1 MRTVYFI
8 GVNALSAISPI
19 SLFFI
24 CAAIVYP
31 PRIAWSDWGVFII
44 KLAFPLFLI
53 EASWF
58 NPCAGISFGRFLRRV
73 WSASHLVVDVV
84 VADWNSGPSAVQSV
98 FNWQT
103 RLSVLP
109 GSIGQLIVAPLSRI
123 WLCRGS
129 MALCLFWV
137 LMGRS
142 QVRCRQG
149 TYLDAVWV
157 NCWRSLHVI
166 TCAKAPC
173 TWGFYSSRAMRL
185 LLLLSDCSECCEY
198 AEGDNNWPWCNKKCV
213 NIFSSEDAW
222 S

>member
-8 GVNALSAISPI
+8 GVNALSAVSPI

-58 NPCAGISFGRFLRRV
+58 NPCAGISFGCFLRRV

-84 VADWNSGPSAVQSV
+84 VADWNSGPSAVQSF

-103 RLSVLP
+103 RLSVFP

-123 WLCRGS
+123 WLCRGC
-129 MALCLFWV
+129 MPFLGPYGALSGALPA
-137 LMGRS
+137 RDIS
-142 QVRCRQG
+142 RCRMG
-149 TYLDAVWV
+149 KLLEIVACNNLCKSAFYMGFLLFKGRETVALTFGLLRMLWV
-157 NCWRSLHVI
+157 CRRW
-166 TCAKAPC
+166 
-173 TWGFYSSRAMRL
+173 
-185 LLLLSDCSECCEY
+185 
-198 AEGDNNWPWCNKKCV
+198 
-213 NIFSSEDAW
+213 
-222 S
+222 